1 MGYTVGDVSLV
12 MGMVMSGLMD
22 LPSCLPYSARGL
34 EKAQQ
39 QLQDEVRQVNAQLLE
54 ERKKRETHEA
64 LARRLQKRN
73 ALLTKVQFTQ
83 RG

>member
-1 MGYTVGDVSLV
+1 MGYTVGNMSLV
-12 MGMVMSGLMD
+12 MGDGHARPHGSTI
-22 LPSCLPYSARGL
+22 LPSYSARGL

-73 ALLTKVQFTQ
+73 SLLTKV
-83 RG
+83 